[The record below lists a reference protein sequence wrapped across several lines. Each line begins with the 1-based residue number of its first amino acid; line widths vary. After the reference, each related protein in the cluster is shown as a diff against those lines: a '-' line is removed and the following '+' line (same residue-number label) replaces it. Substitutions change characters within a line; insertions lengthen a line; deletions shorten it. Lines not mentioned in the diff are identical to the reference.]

1 MVASAM
7 VSLAQGVG
15 FPLAT
20 GHWPLATGHWPL
32 AIPGLPVGPVLPAS
46 FRTFITLSS
55 RSEEDG

>member
-20 GHWPLATGHWPL
+20 GQWPL